1 MSILKHS
8 VLCLFCTA
16 FAIAAI
22 HLAAQDAAADAGTA
36 GNEIPVA
43 ASESADESDAPED
56 VKADSKERIRK
67 GAESL
72 KHGAADIASGTASL
86 VKAEFGE
93 FIDDTEEFGKKS
105 AEKVKSATKSGLDT
119 ASEYGKKGAE
129 KVKSATKSGVEVM
142 KEGVE
147 ELRNGARTLLG
158 KDTEELVETDS
169 DSDDEAPATDSD
181 EAASDADA
189 AEETP

>member
-93 FIDDTEEFGKKS
+93 FMDDTEEFGKKS

-129 KVKSATKSGVEVM
+129 AVKEGAEKVKSATKSGVEVM

-158 KDTEELVETDS
+158 KDPEELVE
-169 DSDDEAPATDSD
+169 TDSD